1 MDKHSGHN
9 PGPRATWLEAGQ
21 AVTAEVTIAWD
32 DENMRVEL
40 LVEQLTEGQKA
51 SPMTLLWGDGAI
63 DWVMTKTRLFESV
76 ARPLKRMAHGTS
88 QNQVATR
95 ESYLML

>member
-1 MDKHSGHN
+1 MSLLTLRILKGTPRLDKHSSHDS
-9 PGPRATWLEAGQ
+9 GPRPTWLEAGQ

-32 DENMRVEL
+32 DENMRAEL

-63 DWVMTKTRLFESV
+63 DWGYDKTRLFESM
-76 ARPLKRMAHGTS
+76 ARP
-88 QNQVATR
+88 
-95 ESYLML
+95 